1 MIYFIKAEL
10 TLDTRTNKVIIE
22 VGKDKRIVLFPGKKV
37 AEHWVDVSLNDRP
50 QGAPFSYAKDI
61 CKFLV
66 QNLHGSRQQ
75 KKLLK
80 EVNSAGT

>member
-37 AEHWVDVSLNDRP
+37 AEHWCDVMLNDRP
-50 QGAPFSYAKDI
+50 QGPFSYAKDI
-61 CKFLV
+61 CKFLT
-66 QNLHGSRQQ
+66 QNLHGPRQQ
-75 KKLLK
+75 KKLIK
-80 EVNSAGT
+80 EVSNA